1 MMVVNNNGIYGGL
14 DNDLYYEITNEAEQP
29 SSITR
34 QDTVI
39 NRTVFTYGQGR
50 HLPRALGSRFSG
62 APKFLDVSENGILED
77 F

>member
-34 QDTVI
+34 QEIDQWFFEA
-39 NRTVFTYGQGR
+39 NK
-50 HLPRALGSRFSG
+50 LGHRLLSIPPNKIYF
-62 APKFLDVSENGILED
+62 KFLGLLTI
-77 F
+77 